1 MTYIGKYLTYSLAAW
16 LVLISCGEAP
26 QEAGRRTYALEQVG
40 STMIVQVYADGFNEL
55 TLLEKITAYYLYRA
69 AVAGRDITYDQ
80 HHKNALEIRKIL
92 DGIVSNPAEINPEV
106 FNKILDYTKLFWVN
120 NGMYN
125 DRTREKFVPEVDFD
139 SFVEAAKTALKNGA
153 DIGLRP
159 GESVEEKL
167 QALGSTM
174 FDASFEPL
182 LANKSPKPGEDVLE
196 TSANNLYEG
205 VTAGEARAFQDIARN
220 PLNSKLVKQGGQL
233 IELVYRAGGGS
244 IPPGMY
250 ASELSN
256 IIKEFEAA
264 VPFTTEAQKK
274 TMSELVT
281 YFRTGD
287 LDDFRNYNIAWL
299 QDDPVVDFINGFIEV
314 YLDVLGQKGEYE
326 GGIFFV
332 DRENTQLM
340 KGLAENAQY
349 FEERM
354 PWEDMYKKSK
364 QEVPVANSINL
375 IVGTGGLGPM
385 SPIGI
390 NLPNEQA
397 LRETYGSKSVLLSN
411 ITMASS
417 AAVGPKGVN
426 EFALPEERQ
435 AAVQYGEA
443 YSRAEVAMHEV
454 VGHGSG
460 KVNPGLQA
468 DPATLL
474 GDYYSA
480 MEETRAELV
489 ALYHMFDPKLI
500 EMGMLPNREAAEA
513 AYRAYARGD
522 MVQLRRITTGDVI
535 TDDHMKAS
543 HLIVQYLMRKTG
555 VIEKVNVDGKS
566 YYKVTD
572 IEGMREGIA
581 ELLSE
586 VMRIKGEGDYDA
598 IKVLI
603 DTYGTKIDT
612 ELRDEV
618 IARCEA
624 INYPSYY
631 AFCFPELEAVRN
643 PGGDIIDVKV
653 IIPESFTAQQ
663 LKFAEM
669 FGRN

>member
-1 MTYIGKYLTYSLAAW
+1 MMYFRKTLTYSLITG
-16 LVLISCGEAP
+16 LLLISCRDAQKETGL
-26 QEAGRRTYALEQVG
+26 RTYALEQVG
-40 STMIVQVYADGFNEL
+40 STMIVQVYADGFNDL
-55 TLLEKITAYYLYRA
+55 TLPEMVTAYYLYRA

-80 HHKNALEIRKIL
+80 HHKHALEIRNIL
-92 DGIVSNPAEINPEV
+92 DGISSHPEGIETEV
-106 FNKILDYTKLFWVN
+106 YNKILDYTKLFWAN

-125 DRTREKFVPEVDFD
+125 NRTREKFVPEVDFET
-139 SFVEAAKTALKNGA
+139 FAEAAKTAQENGA
-153 DIGLRP
+153 DIGLKS
-159 GESVEEKL
+159 GESIDEKL
-167 QALGSTM
+167 QALRAAI
-174 FDASFEPL
+174 FDAEFEPL

-205 VTAGEARAFQDIARN
+205 VTANEARVFQDIAKN
-220 PLNSKLVKQGGQL
+220 PLNSKLIKQGGQL
-233 IELVYRAGGGS
+233 IELVYRAGGGG

-250 ASELSN
+250 ANELLN
-256 IIKEFEAA
+256 IIGEFENAM
-264 VPFTTEAQKK
+264 PFTTEAQKK

-281 YFRTGD
+281 YFHTGD
-287 LDDFRNYNIAWL
+287 LNDFRNYNIAWL

-326 GGIFFV
+326 GGVFFV
-332 DRENTQLM
+332 DNENTQLM
-340 KGLAENAQY
+340 KDLAENAQY

-354 PWEDMYKKSK
+354 PWDDMYKQSK
-364 QEVPVANSINL
+364 PEVPVANSINL
-375 IVGTGGLGPM
+375 VAGTGGLGPM

-411 ITMASS
+411 ITAAVSE
-417 AAVGPKGVN
+417 AVGPKGVN
-426 EFALPEERQ
+426 EFALPEEREP
-435 AAVQYGEA
+435 AIQYGEA
-443 YSRAEVAMHEV
+443 YRRAEVAMHEV
-454 VGHGSG
+454 IGHGSG
-460 KVNPGLQA
+460 KVNPDLLD

-480 MEETRAELV
+480 MEETRAELI

-500 EMGMLPNREAAEA
+500 EMGMLTNREAAEA

-522 MVQLRRITTGDVI
+522 MVQLRRITTGEVI

-543 HLIVQYLMRKTG
+543 HLIVQYLMRKTR
-555 VIEKVNVDGKS
+555 VVEKVNVDGKS

-572 IEGMREGIA
+572 IDGMRQGIA

-612 ELRDEV
+612 GLRDEV

-643 PGGDIIDVKV
+643 TSGDIIDVKV
-653 IIPESFTAQQ
+653 TIPESFTAQQ
-663 LKFAEM
+663 LRFAEM
-669 FGRN
+669 FGR